1 MGRNCNCTLGATD
14 PNRVCAT
21 MPLTLFRAMTQPVSF
36 GTVEKGHL
44 LDNPMEISY
53 YCHKS

>member
-1 MGRNCNCTLGATD
+1 MGRNCNCTLVATD

-36 GTVEKGHL
+36 GTVEKGHF